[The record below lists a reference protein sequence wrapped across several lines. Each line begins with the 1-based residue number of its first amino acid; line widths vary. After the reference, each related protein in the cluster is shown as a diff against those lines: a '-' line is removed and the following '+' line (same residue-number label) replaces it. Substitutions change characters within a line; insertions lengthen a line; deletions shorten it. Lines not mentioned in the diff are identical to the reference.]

1 MNKDDNKI
9 LFALLE
15 QLLSK
20 SEDGEC
26 DEVEKIGADKGPEVD
41 EVDVEEP
48 VADSEDDEDSEK
60 MKKFLAALKG

>member
-1 MNKDDNKI
+1 MDNNKI

-26 DEVEKIGADKGPEVD
+26 EALEKLGEDKEP
-41 EVDVEEP
+41 DVEEMDIEEP
-48 VADSEDDEDSEK
+48 SAEDEGDEDSEK

>member
-1 MNKDDNKI
+1 MNNNKI

-26 DEVEKIGADKGPEVD
+26 EALDKIGEDKAP
-41 EVDVEEP
+41 DVEELDIEEP
-48 VADSEDDEDSEK
+48 SADEEGDEDSEK

>member
-1 MNKDDNKI
+1 MNNNKI

-26 DEVEKIGADKGPEVD
+26 EELNKLGEDKEP
-41 EVDVEEP
+41 DVEGLDIEEP
-48 VADSEDDEDSEK
+48 IADDEGDEDSEK